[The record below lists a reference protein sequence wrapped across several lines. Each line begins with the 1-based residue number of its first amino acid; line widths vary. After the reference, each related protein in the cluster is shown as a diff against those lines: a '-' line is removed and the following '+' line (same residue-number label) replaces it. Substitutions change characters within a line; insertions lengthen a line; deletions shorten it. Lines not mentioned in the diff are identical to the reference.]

1 MKRVWLALVCA
12 TLAFG
17 SAVAEDAA
25 VAAYAKAQEAR
36 IAEQA
41 AKETTPRRRLEME
54 YLLRQDYGVRL
65 ERERAKKI
73 RSGTLR
79 TDETEALRAERQA
92 LLKQVEALDEKI
104 AKASEK
110 APEIVALDAVRA
122 ANSKRLDVLR
132 NELLPPSMRKANQ
145 AAPKTE

>member
-1 MKRVWLALVCA
+1 M
-12 TLAFG
+12 
-17 SAVAEDAA
+17 
-25 VAAYAKAQEAR
+25 
-36 IAEQA
+36 
-41 AKETTPRRRLEME
+41 
-54 YLLRQDYGVRL
+54 
-65 ERERAKKI
+65 
-73 RSGTLR
+73 R

-122 ANSKRLDVLR
+122 ANSERLDVLR